1 MKKLEKFFILF
12 ALYVY
17 TNFIVED
24 WSCYSKFAKVWYK
37 PAWFVRATLI
47 WLVSPVLIPGYLF
60 KESELNRQIQL
71 VVKDPKF
78 QAELQK
84 SMNMFKF

>member
-24 WSCYSKFAKVWYK
+24 WSCYSKFAKIWYT
-37 PAWFVRATLI
+37 PAWFVRATLV
-47 WLVSPVLIPGYLF
+47 WLISPFLIPIYLF
-60 KESELNRQIQL
+60 QQSEIYKQL
-71 VVKDPKF
+71 KLIINSPEF
-78 QAELQK
+78 QSQLFK
-84 SMNMFKF
+84 SLK